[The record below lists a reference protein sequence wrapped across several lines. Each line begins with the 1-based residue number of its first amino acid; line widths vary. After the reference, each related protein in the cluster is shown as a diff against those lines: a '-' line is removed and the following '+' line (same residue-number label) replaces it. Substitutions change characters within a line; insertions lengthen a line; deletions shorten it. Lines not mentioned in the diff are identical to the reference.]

1 MATPGHAPA
10 SVDELEELLS
20 RPPPTV
26 CAALGRL
33 EGDLVVLGAG
43 GKVGPSLA
51 RMARRAL
58 DEIDPARRVFAVS
71 RFSDAEERT
80 RLERHGVETA
90 AVDLLEGGAFEELP
104 DAPNVLYL
112 VGRKF
117 GTSGAE
123 HLTWAINAAV
133 VARAQHWLSGRRVV
147 AFSTGNVY
155 PLVPVGGGGATEE
168 TRLDPIGEYAQSCL
182 ARERMFDD
190 ASLRL
195 DVRVLHFRL
204 NYAIDLRYG
213 VLLEVARAVRDG
225 RPVDLAMGAVNVIW
239 QGDVNAYAL
248 RSLEHAASPPRALN
262 VSGPETVSVRWLA
275 ERFGHRLGVDPVLEG
290 EERETALLTNASAS
304 HALFG
309 YPTVSLGQLVE
320 WTADW
325 VEADRPT
332 LAKPTHFQ
340 ERAGAF

>member
-1 MATPGHAPA
+1 MADGPV
-10 SVDELEELLS
+10 SVDDLEELLS
-20 RPPPTV
+20 RPAPAV
-26 CAALGRL
+26 CESLGRL
-33 EGDLVVLGAG
+33 EGDIVVLGAG

-58 DEIDPARRVFAVS
+58 DEVDPTRRVLAVS
-71 RFSDAEERT
+71 RYSDPGERA
-80 RLERHGVETA
+80 RLEGYGVETVT
-90 AVDLLEGGAFEELP
+90 VDLLEHGAFDRLP
-104 DAPNVLYL
+104 DAPNVIYL

-155 PLVPVGGGGATEE
+155 PLVPIARGGATEE
-168 TRLDPIGEYAQSCL
+168 MRPDPIGEYAQSCL
-182 ARERMFDD
+182 ARERILDD
-190 ASLRL
+190 AALRL
-195 DVRVLHFRL
+195 GVRVLHFRL

-213 VLLEVARAVRDG
+213 VLLEVAQAVRDG

-239 QGDVNAYAL
+239 QGDANAYAL
-248 RSLEHAASPPRALN
+248 RSLEHAASPPRVLN

-275 ERFGHRLGVDPVLEG
+275 ERFGARLGVDPVLEG
-290 EERETALLTNASAS
+290 EERPTALLTNASAA

-309 YPTVSLGQLVE
+309 YPTVALGQLVE
-320 WTADW
+320 WTAGW